1 METTDVGGR
10 TSGMSRRSLIT
21 RGIAA
26 GGLVWAAPAI
36 SSIGRAGAQV
46 AGTPKPCDCTFCATV
61 KPPGGGPKLY
71 FDCKGKSSDDCNCL
85 CLCAGVDAG
94 CSHPDDPCTVGV
106 ICEPR
111 ATPC

>member
-1 METTDVGGR
+1 MAGTGGR
-10 TSGMSRRSLIT
+10 TSSLSRRTLIT

-36 SSIGRAGAQV
+36 TSIGRASGQV

-61 KPPGGGPKLY
+61 VPPGGATLY
-71 FDCKGKSSDDCNCL
+71 FDCAGTSSDDCNCL
-85 CLCAGVDAG
+85 CQCGGADTP
-94 CSHPDDPCTVGV
+94 CSHPEDPCVVSVT
-106 ICEPR
+106 CKPR

>member
-1 METTDVGGR
+1 METTNVGDR
-10 TSGMSRRSLIT
+10 TSSLSRRTLIT
-21 RGIAA
+21 RGIVA

-36 SSIGRAGAQV
+36 TSIGRAHGQV

-61 KPPGGGPKLY
+61 DPPVGATLY
-71 FDCKGKSSDDCNCL
+71 FDCKGRSSDDCNCL
-85 CLCAGVDAG
+85 CLCAGVDSA
-94 CSHPDDPCTVGV
+94 CSHPDDPCAVNV